1 MENNSKESKAL
12 MIDYDAKQLAKDTAV
27 HLEPIIYEIV
37 EAIEQKAKNKQAKAI
52 SLAEAADF
60 LSISRASMSK
70 LISQG
75 EIHFTSMNPEKPK
88 SKKMFDRE
96 DLIAWRNSKKTKTI
110 SEIRKAARDGRKE

>member
-27 HLEPIIYEIV
+27 HLEPIIYDIV
-37 EAIEQKAKNKQAKAI
+37 EAIEQKAKNKQAKPLT
-52 SLAEAADF
+52 LAQAADF
-60 LSISRASMSK
+60 LCISRPSMSK

-75 EIHFTSMNPEKPK
+75 EIRFTSMNPKNPK

-110 SEIRKAARDGRKE
+110 SEIIKAARDGKNE

>member
-1 MENNSKESKAL
+1 MDNNSKESKAL
-12 MIDYDAKQLAKDTAV
+12 MIDYDAKQLAKDTAA

-37 EAIEQKAKNKQAKAI
+37 EAIEQKAKNKQAKAM

-75 EIHFTSMNPEKPK
+75 EIRFTSMNPVNPK
-88 SKKMFDRE
+88 AKKMFDRV
-96 DLIAWRNSKKTKTI
+96 DLIAWREGKKTKTI
-110 SEIRKAARDGRKE
+110 SEIRKAARDGKNE

>member
-1 MENNSKESKAL
+1 MENNSRESKAL
-12 MIDYDAKQLAKDTAV
+12 MIDYDAKQLAKDTAA
-27 HLEPIIYEIV
+27 HLEPIIYDIV
-37 EAIEQKAKNKQAKAI
+37 EAIEQKAKNKQAKAM

-75 EIHFTSMNPEKPK
+75 EIHFTSMNPENPK
-88 SKKMFDRE
+88 SKKMFDRA

>member
-1 MENNSKESKAL
+1 MDKNSKESKAL
-12 MIDYDAKQLAKDTAV
+12 MIDYDAKQLAKDTAL

-37 EAIEQKAKNKQAKAI
+37 DSIEQKAKNKLLKPLT
-52 SLAEAADF
+52 LAEAADF
-60 LSISRASMSK
+60 LCISRPSMSK

-75 EIHFTSMNPEKPK
+75 EINFTSMNPDNPK

>member
-37 EAIEQKAKNKQAKAI
+37 EAIEQKAKNKLLKPLT
-52 SLAEAADF
+52 LAEAADF
-60 LSISRASMSK
+60 LCISRPSMSK
-70 LISQG
+70 LISRE
-75 EIHFTSMNPEKPK
+75 EIHFTAMNPENPK

-96 DLIAWRNSKKTKTI
+96 DLIAWRESKKNKTI
-110 SEIRKAARDGRKE
+110 SEIRKAARNGKSK

>member
-1 MENNSKESKAL
+1 MDNNSKESKAL

-37 EAIEQKAKNKQAKAI
+37 EAIEQKAKNKLLKPLT
-52 SLAEAADF
+52 LAEAADF
-60 LSISRASMSK
+60 LCISRPSMSK
-70 LISQG
+70 LISKA
-75 EIHFTSMNPEKPK
+75 EIYWTSMNPENPK

-110 SEIRKAARDGRKE
+110 SEIRKAARDGKNE

>member
-1 MENNSKESKAL
+1 MDKNSKESKAL
-12 MIDYDAKQLAKDTAV
+12 MIDYDAKQLAKDTAL

-37 EAIEQKAKNKQAKAI
+37 DSIEQKAKNKLLKPLT
-52 SLAEAADF
+52 LAEAADF
-60 LSISRASMSK
+60 LCISRPSMSK

-75 EIHFTSMNPEKPK
+75 EINFTSMNPDNPK

-110 SEIRKAARDGRKE
+110 SEIRKAARDGKNQ